1 VVLTAVDA
9 AGRGGRTAVKKRLKV
24 AAAGAGRVWA
34 SVVGSAVVEGAQ
46 GADGVFG
53 LASWCDMAEAPA
65 VSALGV
71 TVGGVN
77 PLNCA
82 GMAKMSDR
90 GAPHRDV
97 PWVN

>member
-9 AGRGGRTAVKKRLKV
+9 AGRGGRIAVKNRFKV

-34 SVVGSAVVEGAQ
+34 PVVGSGVVEGAQ

-65 VSALGV
+65 ISALGV
-71 TVGGVN
+71 AVRGVS

-82 GMAKMSDR
+82 GTGKESD
-90 GAPHRDV
+90 
-97 PWVN
+97 